1 MVANYL
7 DSNIKH
13 NMRKKMD
20 FTCEFHMGE
29 PGLNQGKHIEKT
41 FSESVQNTCLFL
53 LCEYIFWNHSVLRGR
68 KTNVPS
74 DERNCRTVWRH
85 EFKREKMTMKLMP
98 WVERLQD
105 CVRHAGLT
113 CTGCL

>member
-41 FSESVQNTCLFL
+41 FSENVQNTCLFL
-53 LCEYIFWNHSVLRGR
+53 LCEYFFPSFINFCKANQMGFMKRFSPKCLPPVVKVLR
-68 KTNVPS
+68 
-74 DERNCRTVWRH
+74 C
-85 EFKREKMTMKLMP
+85 FMT
-98 WVERLQD
+98 
-105 CVRHAGLT
+105 
-113 CTGCL
+113 